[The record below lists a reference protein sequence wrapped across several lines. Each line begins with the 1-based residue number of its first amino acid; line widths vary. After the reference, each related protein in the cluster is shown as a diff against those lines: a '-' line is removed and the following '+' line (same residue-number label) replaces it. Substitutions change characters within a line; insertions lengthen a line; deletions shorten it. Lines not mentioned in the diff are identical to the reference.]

1 MDKHTMAELIGRT
14 LVLHTVVAELVVT
27 LTPQQRQQMARA
39 LQAASADLRPID
51 AYEPE
56 CTQYRAQHYRQWLEL
71 LTAPPF
77 EGSAPPPA
85 GSAAP

>member
-1 MDKHTMAELIGRT
+1 MNKDTMAELIGRT
-14 LVLHTVVAELVVT
+14 LVLQTVVAELAVA

-39 LQAASADLRPID
+39 LQAAAADLAPID

-71 LTAPPF
+71 LRAPPYA
-77 EGSAPPPA
+77 ESAPPPA
-85 GSAAP
+85 GSGLP